1 METKKKKMS
10 KEEEI
15 EVYLQWDGFRDASEG
30 TLEQQD
36 NDLRNLGEWIEKH
49 RTTDV
54 KKYQFTGFHRRS
66 FKIHSK
72 NLNELKDVVR
82 SCHSLYVILG
92 LAKYGQVCGIDD
104 EVKEIACS
112 QLKTLLHDPYECGI
126 LSVCCRR
133 CGDYVEFGTPETY
146 KEGIERKRKKGH
158 YIFEQCTRKLYI
170 V

>member
-1 METKKKKMS
+1 MS
-10 KEEEI
+10 TEEEI
-15 EVYLQWDGFRDASEG
+15 VIFLQWDGLRDASEG
-30 TLEQQD
+30 TLEQQY

-49 RTTDV
+49 RTGNV
-54 KKYQFTGFHRRS
+54 KRAQFTGFVRRA
-66 FKIHSK
+66 FKIYK
-72 NLNELKDVVR
+72 KDLDGLKDVVR
-82 SCHSLYVILG
+82 SCHYLLV
-92 LAKYGQVCGIDD
+92 
-104 EVKEIACS
+104 
-112 QLKTLLHDPYECGI
+112 LHDPYECGI